1 MTSLSR
7 ISAAD
12 SRYKLYV
19 YINKCYD
26 AARSLFL
33 EIAAKVQSALY
44 GLCSFR
50 FLLWRQ
56 KHKDH
61 ILGRSLQES
70 TVVVAGTVVIGV
82 QFLTVFKIWMY
93 LLFDITAGKA
103 VIFLT
108 IFTGR
113 IFQV

>member
-1 MTSLSR
+1 MTSLSP

-33 EIAAKVQSALY
+33 EIAALVQSALY

-50 FLLWRQ
+50 VLLWRQ
-56 KHKDH
+56 KHKDQ

-70 TVVVAGTVVIGV
+70 TVVVAVTGEIGA
-82 QFLTVFKIWMY
+82 QFLRVFLRFFWIC
-93 LLFDITAGKA
+93 LL
-103 VIFLT
+103 V
-108 IFTGR
+108 
-113 IFQV
+113 